1 MIAIM
6 SEQISNRFY
15 EKTGIKTFS
24 LKPYLKLDTPVSSH
38 ADMLMLVLDNTVFC
52 YEDYFLENLEIFEML
67 KESKNIIF
75 VSNECKKEYPYDISL
90 NVLIV
95 GNNLICNKKYVAKE
109 VINYADTHGYTVI
122 DVKQGYSACSTLVV
136 NESLAITSDVAI
148 KKAIESIGKTAFL
161 IDNSSINLPGYNCGF
176 IGGAS
181 GAFDNKIYFFGT
193 ADYLL
198 KNEEIASE
206 LKKQNV
212 EIISIIPDGVYDFGG
227 IKFI

>member
-75 VSNECKKEYPYDISL
+75 VSNECKKEY
-90 NVLIV
+90 
-95 GNNLICNKKYVAKE
+95 KE
-109 VINYADTHGYTVI
+109 
-122 DVKQGYSACSTLVV
+122 
-136 NESLAITSDVAI
+136 
-148 KKAIESIGKTAFL
+148 
-161 IDNSSINLPGYNCGF
+161 
-176 IGGAS
+176 
-181 GAFDNKIYFFGT
+181 
-193 ADYLL
+193 
-198 KNEEIASE
+198 
-206 LKKQNV
+206 
-212 EIISIIPDGVYDFGG
+212 
-227 IKFI
+227 